1 MERRV
6 KKNDDIIGYIPTDDG
21 YKIILEGNEPE
32 EIITYAK
39 LLNVYYSHNAT
50 TDTSVAEIYSFQKE
64 DSPLKAP
71 LTNMLIMMIIML
83 AGMIISLAIVEEKT
97 DNTISAINV
106 TPVTPT
112 EFIIGKTMLGATS
125 AMLGIIASLLILGY
139 YNINWFLVI
148 LVAISSMFISFII
161 GFLQG
166 LASNDVI
173 EAAGGVKLVVIP
185 MAGSI
190 VGYMLLP
197 SAWQWT
203 MYWSP
208 FYWSYKANDLILT
221 NSGDWKT
228 ILLSTGI
235 VIFITLLIYV
245 VTMPKIRKG
254 LS

>member
-1 MERRV
+1 MLKKIVKIFRKEIKVGLRDGIILIILIMPLIMAFGIKILAPGITDLAIKVAILENDTQEHFDYLNKYVQVEQFSSIDELERRV

-112 EFIIGKTMLGATS
+112 EFIIGKTMLGGTS

-161 GFLQG
+161 GFL
-166 LASNDVI
+166 
-173 EAAGGVKLVVIP
+173 
-185 MAGSI
+185 
-190 VGYMLLP
+190 
-197 SAWQWT
+197 
-203 MYWSP
+203 
-208 FYWSYKANDLILT
+208 
-221 NSGDWKT
+221 
-228 ILLSTGI
+228 
-235 VIFITLLIYV
+235 
-245 VTMPKIRKG
+245 
-254 LS
+254 